1 MYYNYNR
8 SIPKPFQE
16 GLHIQSKSEAEP
28 VTMEASAKKPMPE
41 VPLTQEA
48 LPKEVLPK
56 EVLPKSEISIAENCC
71 PTQSIAG
78 NCNTAIL
85 VLLLLGCLSS

>member
-16 GLHIQSKSEAEP
+16 GLSIQSKSEAEP
-28 VTMEASAKKPMPE
+28 ATTKASAKRPMPE
-41 VPLTQEA
+41 EPLT
-48 LPKEVLPK
+48 KEVLQK

-71 PTQSIAG
+71 PTQNNGG
-78 NCNTAIL
+78 NCKTAIL